1 MNRNVAVSIATF
13 LLAVAAS
20 TAQAQNMLVAS
31 ASSPQK
37 ALVDSP
43 ATTGGYEDP
52 SWKEYYPFPRHFG
65 PID

>member
-1 MNRNVAVSIATF
+1 MNRNVAVSIAT
-13 LLAVAAS
+13 LLMVAAS
-20 TAQAQNMLVAS
+20 AAQAQDTLVAS
-31 ASSPQK
+31 GLSHQNAI
-37 ALVDSP
+37 VESP